1 MGTARSPTQ
10 RNAPELSLAD
20 GALSQLLRNES
31 GHFVRV
37 VRGAV
42 FQKEGAG
49 RGAAFG
55 DIDNDSDVDIVVSN
69 VGQRAYVL

>member
-1 MGTARSPTQ
+1 M
-10 RNAPELSLAD
+10 
-20 GALSQLLRNES
+20 
-31 GHFVRV
+31 RV

-55 DIDNDSDVDIVVSN
+55 DIDNDSDLDIVDSN
-69 VGQRAYVL
+69 VGQRAYVLRNDGNRRN